1 MHDHHSVPRETI
13 PAQRKNKPSK
23 SFFSAYLLGSL
34 TVNLSQRIPAEMS
47 QLREELERIRA
58 AKLVKRQER
67 EEAET
72 KDSGRLV

>member
-1 MHDHHSVPRETI
+1 M
-13 PAQRKNKPSK
+13 
-23 SFFSAYLLGSL
+23 
-34 TVNLSQRIPAEMS
+34 NLSQRIPAELS

-72 KDSGRLV
+72 KDTGRLV